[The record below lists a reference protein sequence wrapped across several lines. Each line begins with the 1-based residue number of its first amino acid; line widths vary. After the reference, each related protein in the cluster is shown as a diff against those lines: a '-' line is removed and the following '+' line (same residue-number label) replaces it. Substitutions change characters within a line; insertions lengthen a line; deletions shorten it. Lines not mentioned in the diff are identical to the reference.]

1 MADLHEVHT
10 CKDCGAVITLPY
22 AKPVHTHGPHTGP
35 GIECPELVV
44 SNCRVAAPEDTRTA
58 DPGGLCVERGGTEP
72 CTHHAGSGPVH
83 PGPALT
89 GAKPLPALT
98 PEATAP
104 DDDIPRSQHWQRRD
118 AIDGGH
124 SDR

>member
-44 SNCRVAAPEDTRTA
+44 GNCRVME
-58 DPGGLCVERGGTEP
+58 PGNYVR
-72 CTHHAGSGPVH
+72 
-83 PGPALT
+83 
-89 GAKPLPALT
+89 LT
-98 PEATAP
+98 PEATAR
-104 DDDIPRSQHWQRRD
+104 DDIAHSEHWQQRD
-118 AIDGGH
+118 AKDGGH